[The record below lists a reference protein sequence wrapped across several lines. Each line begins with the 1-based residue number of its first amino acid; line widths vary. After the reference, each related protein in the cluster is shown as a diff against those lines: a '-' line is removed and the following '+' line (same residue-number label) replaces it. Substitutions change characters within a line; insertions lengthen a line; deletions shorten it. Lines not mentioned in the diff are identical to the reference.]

1 MIRMGRNLA
10 IYITLLL
17 LTAATATAE
26 LYRCIGPDGGLVFT
40 DDEST
45 CPGASA
51 HESPGALQTHRAE
64 APPSDTAAPPA
75 RPRRPIVARTD
86 ERTAMKNHWQSQK
99 RAKENE
105 LRVLQERSEYLSRFV
120 AGCNRGSD
128 IISRDETGIKR
139 TVSCDKIR
147 AEYEQSL
154 ERQQPIR
161 DYLDGGLQ
169 RECRQAGCLPG
180 WIR

>member
-1 MIRMGRNLA
+1 MISHSRHLA
-10 IYITLLL
+10 LCFALLL
-17 LTAATATAE
+17 LTAPTAEAE

-40 DDEST
+40 DDETT
-45 CPGASA
+45 CPGASE
-51 HESPGALQTHRAE
+51 HESSGALQTHRVE
-64 APPSDTAAPPA
+64 TPPSPAAA
-75 RPRRPIVARTD
+75 SPRLNRRTTSAHTD
-86 ERTAMKNHWQSQK
+86 ERTAMKSHWQSKK

-105 LRVLQERSEYLSRFV
+105 LRVLQERRQYLSRFV
-120 AGCNRGSD
+120 AGCNRGSS
-128 IISRDETGIKR
+128 IITRDEIGIKQ

-147 AEYEQSL
+147 VEYEQSL

-169 RECRQAGCLPG
+169 RECRKAGCLPC

>member
-1 MIRMGRNLA
+1 MIPHQQSLA
-10 IYITLLL
+10 LYFALLL
-17 LTAATATAE
+17 LTAPTAGAE

-45 CPGASA
+45 CPGASE
-51 HESPGALQTHRAE
+51 HESSGALQTHRVE
-64 APPSDTAAPPA
+64 TPPSPAAASP
-75 RPRRPIVARTD
+75 RLKRRPNSARTD
-86 ERTAMKNHWQSQK
+86 GRTAMKNHWQSKK

-105 LRVLQERSEYLSRFV
+105 LRVLQERSQYLSRFV

-128 IISRDETGIKR
+128 IITRDETGIKQ

-169 RECRQAGCLPG
+169 RECREAGCLPG